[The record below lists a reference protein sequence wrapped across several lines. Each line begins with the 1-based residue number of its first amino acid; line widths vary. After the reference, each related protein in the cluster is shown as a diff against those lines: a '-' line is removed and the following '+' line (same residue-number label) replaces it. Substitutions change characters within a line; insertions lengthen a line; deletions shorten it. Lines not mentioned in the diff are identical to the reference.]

1 MIHFLTPAN
10 ISISSTEISN
20 FCFIKKY
27 SYRLCFHIY
36 FLILLTLF
44 ESLKVALITIV
55 AILMMSTKLAALS
68 TIYMRE
74 VIITWILFKFGSS
87 SIIWNWHKLWSWNF
101 MQMWQK
107 GWNYKSE
114 KFRANSSVCRSYMG
128 KTGRRGLFMP
138 LYLPSWIGLS

>member
-1 MIHFLTPAN
+1 MPFRDCSRMSEGNKKAPSLKSVTYILQLWDLVVIPYLKSIQKYINHVIHFLTPAN
-10 ISISSTEISN
+10 ISIFSTEISN
-20 FCFIKKY
+20 FSFIKKY

-87 SIIWNWHKLWSWNF
+87 SIIWNWH
-101 MQMWQK
+101 
-107 GWNYKSE
+107 
-114 KFRANSSVCRSYMG
+114 
-128 KTGRRGLFMP
+128 
-138 LYLPSWIGLS
+138 